1 MNLAVL
7 WLALA
12 ATAVVIL
19 IASQFLAR
27 SADVIAI
34 KTGLGRSFIGVV
46 MLATATSLP
55 ELGTGVSS
63 IVLVGT
69 PDLAAGDAFG
79 SNVFNLLIIGVLDLT
94 WRNGPILTA
103 VSRTSVVIAALGVV
117 AITLGAGAII
127 IHQATGTIS
136 SWPISPLS
144 VMLLLVFL
152 GGMFLI
158 YHHNDAGDIEGPD
171 TPEYA
176 GHGLAGAFST
186 YGAAAGVVVAAAI
199 GLAFIGDRLADEM
212 GWEASFVGTQF
223 LALSTSLPELATSY
237 AALRIGAPELAITNV
252 LGSNL
257 FNMGLVLFVD
267 DAVYTDGV
275 LWSTVSEVHALTAVV
290 AVFMTAIVIVGL
302 MFRDR
307 RRPHRFFTWEAIALV
322 GMYLAAS
329 VLVFGLA

>member
-1 MNLAVL
+1 MDLAVL

-12 ATAVVIL
+12 ATAAVIL
-19 IASQFLAR
+19 VASQFLAR

-94 WRNGPILTA
+94 WRNGPIVTA
-103 VSRTSVVIAALGVV
+103 VGRTSVVIAALGIA

-127 IHQATGTIS
+127 IHHATGTIS

-144 VMLLLVFL
+144 VTLLLVFL

-158 YHHNDAGDIEGPD
+158 YKHNDAGDAEEPD

-186 YGAAAGVVVAAAI
+186 YGAAAGVVVVAAI

-252 LGSNL
+252 LGSNV

-322 GMYLAAS
+322 GMYLVAS
-329 VLVFGLA
+329 VLVFGLG

>member
-7 WLALA
+7 WLALV
-12 ATAVVIL
+12 ATAAVIL

-103 VSRTSVVIAALGVV
+103 VSRTSVVIAALGIA

-127 IHQATGTIS
+127 IHHATGTIS

-144 VMLLLVFL
+144 VTLLLVFL

-158 YHHNDAGDIEGPD
+158 YKHDDAGDAEEPD

-176 GHGLAGAFST
+176 GHSLAGAFST
-186 YGAAAGVVVAAAI
+186 YGAAAGVVVVAAI

-290 AVFMTAIVIVGL
+290 AVFMTAIVVVGL

-322 GMYLAAS
+322 GMYVAAS